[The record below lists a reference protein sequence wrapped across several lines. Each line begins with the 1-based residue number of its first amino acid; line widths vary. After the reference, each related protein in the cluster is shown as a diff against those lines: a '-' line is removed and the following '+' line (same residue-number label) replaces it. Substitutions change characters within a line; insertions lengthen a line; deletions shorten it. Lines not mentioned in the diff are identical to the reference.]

1 MKDKIDRMLTANP
14 YALIVAGMMMTG
26 CSMVAFA
33 SLRWPDAFYGILG
46 TFLP

>member
-1 MKDKIDRMLTANP
+1 MREKIDEILMANP
-14 YALIVAGMMMTG
+14 GALIVAGMVFVG

-33 SLRWPDAFYGILG
+33 VVRWPDAFYGIIG